1 MFYEAFISVGVYML
15 VLTKKWKVI
24 VKNDKIMVYPLI
36 KGEYSFTCDEIV
48 SMQRQVKKN
57 RVKSE
62 RIVIKTNS
70 KKKLIVESSHTS
82 YFKFVSYLIDKTESN
97 IRYGFEDF

>member
-1 MFYEAFISVGVYML
+1 MFYGAFISIGLYML

-36 KGEYSFTCDEIV
+36 KGEYSFICDEIV

-70 KKKLIVESSHTS
+70 KRNSLLKAHTHHILS
-82 YFKFVSYLIDKTESN
+82 LSRI
-97 IRYGFEDF
+97 